1 MTSERALAL
10 GQRGAGG
17 RPAGPRDGH
26 AAAVGQGCRSDRAA
40 EGAAGRAARGER
52 AAAGARALL
61 LSGGGRP
68 GRESGQGGALALGR
82 DFFPTTVT
90 LGRDTWAQ

>member
-1 MTSERALAL
+1 MCVKLPARTYTGTEPEF
-10 GQRGAGG
+10 RGIPFRSVPFRPRGG
-17 RPAGPRDGH
+17 RFRNIPNL
-26 AAAVGQGCRSDRAA
+26 
-40 EGAAGRAARGER
+40 GER